1 MRIWILAENWP
12 PRIGGIER
20 YLTGIAG
27 HLKGHQVTAIVP
39 SPPLLTKE
47 RLGEVSVLRKKFF
60 YPMWP
65 KWLPLYFFLSKRS
78 RQEKPDVIICGKALF
93 EGRLALKLK
102 QKYNIPYIVCTYGME
117 IATWSASGRIRK
129 QLIRVV
135 TNADSVLYIN
145 KKTKGELLALGVS
158 EEKLTLQY
166 PGIDI
171 DALRVPQNSEDVLK
185 KYHIQKP
192 YIISVGRLVARKG
205 FDDLIEAYSHL
216 KNNVIPA
223 SEPESTSSGSRV
235 IARDDTAVSLVIVG
249 DGPERANLERHAK
262 TLGVTPTF
270 TGSVSEEELHAL
282 YAHASVF
289 ALTPKELPGDYEGFG
304 IVYCE
309 AAYFGLPVVGTRTGG
324 VSEAVE
330 NGVTGILALPNH
342 PKSITEALE
351 KLLNNPA
358 LATQYGEAGKKRVV
372 DRFTWNE
379 TLSGLKLY
387 LDNLV
392 PPK

>member
-27 HLKGHQVTAIVP
+27 NLTGHDVTVIAPRLQRTPTPAASGDSPLSKGEKSATII
-39 SPPLLTKE
+39 
-47 RLGEVSVLRKKFF
+47 RKRFF
-60 YPMWP
+60 HPMWP
-65 KWLPLYFFLSKRS
+65 KWLPLYFFLSKKAK
-78 RQEKPDVIICGKALF
+78 QEKPGLIIGGKALF

-102 QKYNIPYIVCTYGME
+102 EKYKIPYVICTYGME
-117 IATWSASGRIRK
+117 IATWTASRRIRT
-129 QLIRVV
+129 QLIRVLQ
-135 TNADSVLYIN
+135 NADAVLYIN
-145 KKTKGELLALGVS
+145 KKTKEELLTLGVQ
-158 EEKLTLQY
+158 EERLVLQY
-166 PGIDI
+166 PGINVETLQI
-171 DALRVPQNSEDVLK
+171 SPNSKDVLQ
-185 KYHIQKP
+185 KYNIQAP

-205 FDDLIEAYSHL
+205 FDDLIEAYSHI
-216 KNNVIPA
+216 KTPVQ
-223 SEPESTSSGSRV
+223 
-235 IARDDTAVSLVIVG
+235 LVIVG

-309 AAYFGLPVVGTRTGG
+309 AAYFGLPAIGTRTGG
-324 VSEAVE
+324 VAEAVE

-342 PKSITEALE
+342 PKSITEALA
-351 KLLNNPA
+351 KLLNDPT
-358 LATQYGEAGKKRVV
+358 LATQYGQAGKQRVLQKFQWKESIKMLEKV
-372 DRFTWNE
+372 LENIVVRN
-379 TLSGLKLY
+379 S
-387 LDNLV
+387 N
-392 PPK
+392 P